1 MSKPSFDDYVTF
13 SYIYSLISFHFPL
26 ITAII
31 LILTAKGMVLMVT
44 LPERL
49 RELRKSN
56 NLTQAQVA
64 EILHISRPAYTQYE
78 TGNKQ
83 PSIETLVKLADLFKT
98 SVDYL
103 IGRY

>member
-1 MSKPSFDDYVTF
+1 
-13 SYIYSLISFHFPL
+13 
-26 ITAII
+26 